1 MIDDIIKRKDELR
14 MVSPLLKE
22 LGYKPNLN
30 MCGERLDVRPD
41 IFLPSI
47 DNRKIGIEVTEY
59 VTKKRKEA
67 EISLYRI
74 FKKYEKNFNAK
85 QKNRHGFITVDFK
98 EDKDPYE
105 LNYREIESQ
114 LFKELDSFLFPD
126 NYLENYIYLKN
137 AIFHELSNASYT
149 TIRMG
154 AECYFADII
163 NEPLLIGRIKDKEL
177 KLKKYKQIPENQTI
191 EEYWLAIYASFIEH
205 PENRYFKLP
214 ENFETEYSRIYF
226 IDDAYCKQIK

>member
-14 MVSPLLKE
+14 MVAPLLEE

-30 MCGERLDVRPD
+30 MCGERLNVRPD

-47 DNRKIGIEVTEY
+47 DNRRIGIEVTEY
-59 VTKKRKEA
+59 VTKKRKKA
-67 EISLYRI
+67 EKSLYRV
-74 FKKYEKNFNAK
+74 FKKYEKIFYAK
-85 QKNRHGFITVDFK
+85 QNNRHGFITVEIK

-114 LFKELDSFLFPD
+114 LFKELDSFLFPNNCFV
-126 NYLENYIYLKN
+126 NYMYLKN
-137 AIFHELSNASYT
+137 AIFHELSNASLT
-149 TIRMG
+149 KVHLG
-154 AECYFADII
+154 AECYFADTI
-163 NEPLLIGRIKDKEL
+163 NEPLLIERIKDKEL
-177 KLKKYKQIPENQTI
+177 KLKAYRQIPDNRTI

-205 PENRYFKLP
+205 PENRYYKLP
-214 ENFETEYSRIYF
+214 DNFETQYSRIYL